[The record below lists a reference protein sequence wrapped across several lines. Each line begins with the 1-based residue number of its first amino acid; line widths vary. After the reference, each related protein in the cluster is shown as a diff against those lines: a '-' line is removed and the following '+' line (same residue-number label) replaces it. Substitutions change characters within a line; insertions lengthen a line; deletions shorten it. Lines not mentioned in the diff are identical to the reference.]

1 MDAVGHG
8 ILQAVAVGCS
18 LFLWIATVF
27 AAPGPRD
34 PSQPLRV
41 LTTVAPIYSWTAAV
55 AGRNAVVEN
64 LLPPDTGPHDFQFR
78 PRDLKRI
85 QSADLILLNGLGL
98 EHWLDRALQQNA
110 GNQAATRV
118 EVSSGWPATNLI
130 FELPGV
136 ADSPSHPHPH
146 PPPAGSD
153 PAHPPNPHLWL
164 DPVFARHAVTNLLH
178 ALESADPA
186 NAASYRSNA
195 AAYLDR
201 LTRLDRDFQEATAHW
216 QSRPVVTFHDAF
228 PYFCR
233 RYGLDLVGVI
243 EEIPGNGPT
252 PRHLAALLKL
262 VRERH
267 VGVLFTE
274 TQFNPRLARQLA
286 SDLGIPVA
294 ELDVLET
301 GALTADAYEA
311 GQRRNLATLRKYLR

>member
-1 MDAVGHG
+1 MDPLEYG
-8 ILQAVAVGCS
+8 IARAVAVGCS
-18 LFLWIATVF
+18 LLLWIATAY
-27 AAPGPRD
+27 AAPAPRD
-34 PSQPLRV
+34 PSRPLRV
-41 LTTVAPIYSWTAAV
+41 LTTIAPIYSWTAAV
-55 AGRNAVVEN
+55 AGRHAVVEN
-64 LLPPDTGPHDFQFR
+64 LLPSDTGPHDFQFR
-78 PRDLKRI
+78 PQDLKRI

-98 EHWLDRALQQNA
+98 EHWLDRALVQNA
-110 GNQAATRV
+110 GTEATTRV

-130 FELPGV
+130 FDLPGV
-136 ADSPSHPHPH
+136 ADPSSHPHP
-146 PPPAGSD
+146 PSAASGPVD
-153 PAHPPNPHLWL
+153 PPNPHLWL
-164 DPVFARHAVTNLLH
+164 DPVFARHAVTNILH

-186 NAASYRSNA
+186 NAAHYRSNT

-201 LTRLDRDFQEATAHW
+201 LTRLDGEFQEATAHW
-216 QSRPVVTFHDAF
+216 RSRPVVTFHDAF

-252 PRHLAALLKL
+252 PRHLAAVLKL